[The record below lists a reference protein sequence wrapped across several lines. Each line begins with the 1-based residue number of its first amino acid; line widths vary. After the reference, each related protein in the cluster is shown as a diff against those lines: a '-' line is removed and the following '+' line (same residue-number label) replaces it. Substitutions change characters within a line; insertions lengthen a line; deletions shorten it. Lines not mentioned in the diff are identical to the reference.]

1 MDISRGQT
9 QNPDCQFLLGVR
21 APKPIVALAVGS
33 AQATAL
39 WRNHSG
45 GSVGPRLRSSDTC
58 LSTLR
63 MRVAGAPG
71 GRVWF
76 GGRQSLKERPA
87 SAADSGV
94 AFGKLLNL

>member
-1 MDISRGQT
+1 MDVSRGQT

-45 GSVGPRLRSSDTC
+45 GSVGPSIMLLRH
-58 LSTLR
+58 LSVNLED
-63 MRVAGAPG
+63 AG
-71 GRVWF
+71 GRGTWGKSVVW
-76 GGRQSLKERPA
+76 RQTKSERETSLCC
-87 SAADSGV
+87 
-94 AFGKLLNL
+94 